1 MGLADSPPHPCDAQ
15 YITTLAIAHQV
26 RQLRKASQ
34 LALVGTT
41 FTIAACRWWKWLCS
55 QKELASVSNSSLRS
69 TLPISGAPCPSPYVG
84 DSRERAPLYKKL
96 EVPCARL
103 TITEAFEVGCDVVVH
118 ILHFFELEELEPLR
132 RGSRKLTEQLRPR
145 VLLPKLARLP
155 ADHWIA
161 HAPLAETLTTTS
173 ECISRQQ
180 IIQAAFADALRAG
193 GSLDAILAKEASGGR
208 TPLLLAVQ
216 RKLPEAVS
224 ALLRPLGAPPD
235 IGDMAS
241 GWSPLMFAISN
252 GNKPIAELLISHGA
266 SINFVSRPH
275 GYTPLMA
282 ALVSGSEP
290 MVEWLLS
297 KGADPMTDTKVLRG
311 TLVAHFGKESPA
323 LKRSL
328 DRRRAR
334 IGC

>member
-1 MGLADSPPHPCDAQ
+1 MGLADSPPYPCNAQ
-15 YITTLAIAHQV
+15 HITTLAIAHQV

-41 FTIAACRWWKWLCS
+41 VTIAACRWWKWLCS
-55 QKELASVSNSSLRS
+55 QKELASVSTSSVCHH
-69 TLPISGAPCPSPYVG
+69 LPISGASPFAG
-84 DSRERAPLYKKL
+84 ESRERGAASLHMKL
-96 EVPCARL
+96 DEPCARL
-103 TITEAFEVGCDVVVH
+103 AITEVFEVGCGILVH
-118 ILHFFELEELEPLR
+118 ILHNFELEELEPLR
-132 RGSRKLTEQLRPR
+132 RGCRKFAEQLRPR
-145 VLLPKLARLP
+145 MLLPKLARLP

-161 HAPLAETLTTTS
+161 SASLADMLTVTS
-173 ECISRQQ
+173 QCITRQH
-180 IIQAAFADALRAG
+180 ILKAAFADALRAG
-193 GSLDAILAKEASGGR
+193 GNLDAVLVKAVSGGR
-208 TPLLLAVQ
+208 TPLLVAVQ

-297 KGADPMTDTKVLRG
+297 CGADPWTDTKVLRG